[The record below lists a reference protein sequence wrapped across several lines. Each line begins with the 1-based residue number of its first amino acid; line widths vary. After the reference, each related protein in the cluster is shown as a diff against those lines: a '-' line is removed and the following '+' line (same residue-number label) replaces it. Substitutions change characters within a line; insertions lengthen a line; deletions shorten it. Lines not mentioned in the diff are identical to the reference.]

1 MFSIEKC
8 PCFHISAHYLF
19 PCCWEWDSLFFSVI
33 CLQESAAGALEN
45 IAADDKLS
53 MVVAEVGGLRA
64 LVMLGQ
70 NCKLV
75 GVKEQVHC
83 L

>member
-1 MFSIEKC
+1 MFIVLF
-8 PCFHISAHYLF
+8 CFCF
-19 PCCWEWDSLFFSVI
+19 
-33 CLQESAAGALEN
+33 CLQEHAAGALAN

-64 LVMLGQ
+64 LVMLAQ

-75 GVKEQVHC
+75 GVQEQVHC
-83 L
+83 F